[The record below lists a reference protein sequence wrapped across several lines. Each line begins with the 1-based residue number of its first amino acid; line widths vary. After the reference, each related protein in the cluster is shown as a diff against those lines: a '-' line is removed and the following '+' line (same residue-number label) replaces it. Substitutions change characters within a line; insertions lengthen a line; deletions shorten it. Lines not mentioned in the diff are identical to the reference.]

1 MLTWFNEQFESNDG
15 GWCFLMGRICA
26 DSVEQYREKAVL
38 DGLSGS
44 HFTLCQA
51 RKVTEMGLCEVVAWV
66 PSTFHH
72 FLLLLFINN
81 GKFKFVLSRG
91 EGGIK

>member
-1 MLTWFNEQFESNDG
+1 MLSDG
-15 GWCFLMGRICA
+15 KNLCRQYGVVQGEGYSGWDFLDLICI
-26 DSVEQYREKAVL
+26 
-38 DGLSGS
+38 
-44 HFTLCQA
+44 LCQA

-81 GKFKFVLSRG
+81 GRFKFVLSRG
-91 EGGIK
+91 KGAQNE